1 MRHVLIAATMA
12 AMLAATPALASRH
25 PQAAAAP
32 ARSTF
37 TDISASPAYGDWNQ
51 PRAHRGGRHHA
62 VAHRRPVERPVAKV
76 AALHPAAP
84 ASAPVKPA
92 AAPATPPAAIPQV
105 KEAALDEYVPGAP
118 QPLMDI
124 DDARDYL
131 VATVEEPG
139 GTMQRQGI
147 RLSIERLHPAFA
159 VRLAAAIRE
168 AQDGGMK
175 AYVFSAYRPPE
186 YGVGGYR
193 NKFDSA
199 HTYGLAVDMAGIG
212 EPCSADAR
220 KWQLIAGR
228 HGLYLPYGSCNRAE
242 WNHTQLMA
250 ERGQEF
256 VSEHRGL
263 RREVSASGPLNM
275 LAMWVASG
283 IKRTVAAIDLIVA
296 DRPKIAVI
304 ESERPR
310 HIATR
315 HSQHHYAHHGAR
327 HRYASI

>member
-1 MRHVLIAATMA
+1 M
-12 AMLAATPALASRH
+12 
-25 PQAAAAP
+25 
-32 ARSTF
+32 
-37 TDISASPAYGDWNQ
+37 
-51 PRAHRGGRHHA
+51 
-62 VAHRRPVERPVAKV
+62 ERPAAKV
-76 AALHPAAP
+76 ASLHPTAP
-84 ASAPVKPA
+84 ASAPVKPPA
-92 AAPATPPAAIPQV
+92 SPATPPAATPQV

-118 QPLMDI
+118 QPSLDI

-168 AQDGGMK
+168 ARDGGMR

-186 YGVGGYR
+186 YGVGGYH

-199 HTYGLAVDMAGIG
+199 HTYGLAVDMGGIG
-212 EPCSADAR
+212 EPCSGDAK

-228 HGLYLPYGSCNRAE
+228 HGLYIPYGSCNRAE
-242 WNHTQLMA
+242 WNHTQLME

-256 VSEHRGL
+256 VSEHRNL
-263 RREVSASGPLNM
+263 RRAVTASGPISM

-283 IKRTVAAIDLIVA
+283 IKRIVAAADLVVA
-296 DRPKIAVI
+296 DRPKIIVADL
-304 ESERPR
+304 ERPHHAVAEAR
-310 HIATR
+310 HR
-315 HSQHHYAHHGAR
+315 HYAHHGAR
-327 HRYASI
+327 HHYASI